1 MPPGS
6 AAISYRLAPAP
17 PRLTFIVS
25 VGSPSPSSPLR
36 SHFILGMLQLSKKK
50 KNILSLWGAHAAGE
64 NREHVCGAEGFVET
78 QRGSR
83 WSWRGPGKTRV
94 SVARWGATRGGP
106 RRGI

>member
-6 AAISYRLAPAP
+6 ATISYRLAPAP

-50 KNILSLWGAHAAGE
+50 KKTSCP
-64 NREHVCGAEGFVET
+64 CGVHML
-78 QRGSR
+78 
-83 WSWRGPGKTRV
+83 PGKTENTSVVPRV
-94 SVARWGATRGGP
+94 LWKHKEEADGVGGVQVKHV
-106 RRGI
+106 